1 MARRG
6 TDYTGLNRQLAWA
19 DDGRPVRSVGGWTR
33 DKLALLAYYLPAFAK
48 LCTDKVGGW
57 YYLDGFAAN
66 GVNRTQEF
74 PLAKGTALIGLSQSP
89 PPTKALLI
97 ERNHDDV
104 ETLRA
109 RSIPFLTETLVL
121 EGDANELIPKQL
133 AFFDLPHLPGFCVL
147 DPEGLELDWTTIQA
161 CAEHRRGRTP
171 YELLIYF
178 STPGAA
184 RTGAVQ
190 AAGYVEKT
198 EARLQRL
205 FGNESWREVAQQQGR
220 RVLAPGEA
228 SNLYLSMYESQLR
241 NLGYTTVLSRPSLRQ
256 DGVLVYHMVFAS
268 ANEAG
273 ASIMASAFKRA
284 YGSQVPL
291 QF

>member
-1 MARRG
+1 MAKRG
-6 TDYTGLNRQLAWA
+6 TDYTELSRQLAWT
-19 DDGRPVRSVGGWTR
+19 DDGRPARPVGGWTR

-66 GVNRTQEF
+66 GANRTQEF
-74 PLAKGTALIGLSQSP
+74 PLAKGTALLGLSQSP

-109 RSIPFLTETLVL
+109 RSVAFRTEALIL
-121 EGDANELIPKQL
+121 EGDANELIPKEL
-133 AFFDLPHLPGFCVL
+133 AFFDLPRLPGFCVL
-147 DPEGLELDWTTIQA
+147 DPEGLELDWETIRA
-161 CAEHRRGRTP
+161 CATHRRRGTP
-171 YELLIYF
+171 YELLVYF

-184 RTGAVQ
+184 RTGGVQ
-190 AAGYVEKT
+190 ATGYVEKA
-198 EARLQRL
+198 EARLARL
-205 FGNESWREVAQQQGR
+205 FGNDAWRDVADLQDEGA
-220 RVLAPGEA
+220 LAPGEA
-228 SNLYLSMYESQLR
+228 GKRYLALYESQLR
-241 NLGYTTVLSRPSLRQ
+241 NLGYKTVLSRPSLRQ